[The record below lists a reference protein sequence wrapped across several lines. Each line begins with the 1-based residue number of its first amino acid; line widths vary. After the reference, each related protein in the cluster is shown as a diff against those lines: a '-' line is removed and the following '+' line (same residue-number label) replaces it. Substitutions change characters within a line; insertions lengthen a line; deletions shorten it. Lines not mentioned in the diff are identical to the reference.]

1 MLAELITYLTTPC
14 PKYARKLG
22 YLTEIIAIQARFQR
36 VQSAWLPHTQ
46 HTKQFI
52 LRTAKQCPQ
61 SRKVLVLGSGVLAD
75 IPIKQLAQQFEQVIL
90 LDLAHLR
97 PVRRQVKK
105 YPNVHLQ
112 ISDILGW
119 QTSLFNCQLN
129 DPADLQTLTPHFP
142 IIEADT
148 DLVISANILSQ
159 LPVLPR
165 NYIEK
170 RAPHL
175 IPYLDDWCRTIIQQH
190 VHYLSQLP
198 CRSCLITDTK
208 HTLVNHQHEIQYEI
222 DMLYGTE
229 LPKPQRH
236 WSWQIA
242 PQGEMSNNQMLQTR
256 VVAYSL
262 TKNMTESHV

>member
-1 MLAELITYLTTPC
+1 MLPELISYLTTPC
-14 PKYARKLG
+14 PRYARKLG
-22 YLTEIIAIQARFQR
+22 YLKEIIAIQARFQR
-36 VQSAWLPHTQ
+36 VQPAWLPHTQ

-52 LRTAKQCPQ
+52 LRIAKQCQQ

-75 IPIKQLAQQFEQVIL
+75 IPIKQLAKQFEQVIL

-97 PVRRQVKK
+97 SVRRQVKK

-112 ISDILGW
+112 ICDILDF
-119 QTSLFNCQLN
+119 QASLLNCRLDNQ
-129 DPADLQTLTPHFP
+129 ADLQTLMPSFP
-142 IIEADT
+142 TLPIDT

-175 IPYLDDWCRTIIQQH
+175 IPHLDGWCRTIIQQH

-208 HTLVNHQHEIQYEI
+208 HTLVNHQYEIQYEM

-229 LPKPQRH
+229 LPNPQRH

-242 PQGEMSNNQMLQTR
+242 PQGEMSNNQMLHTR

-262 TKNMTESHV
+262 TKM